1 MLALDQRART
11 VPRMDTDTMI
21 FVAPIVAS
29 VTPVTA
35 TEGTVTCILR
45 NYSFHPTSYVI
56 DKWTAKQDEIFFYNY
71 LGMDDRE
78 QSRLGSISRHMPVT
92 VV

>member
-1 MLALDQRART
+1 MPALDRCIRAL
-11 VPRMDTDTMI
+11 PRMDSDTMI

-35 TEGTVTCILR
+35 AEGTVTCILR

-56 DKWTAKQDEIFFYNY
+56 DERTAKQDEIFFYNY